1 MNRALRAFLAA
12 LVAVAALALAPRE
25 ARAEAGDEL
34 TVSVL
39 TFGPGDHPFFKF
51 GHNAILVHDDSRRDA
66 RADLVYNYGTFG
78 FESWTLIPNFFRGK
92 LQYWL
97 SIQSLAGTKELYR
110 QENRT
115 VVQQVLNLTAAEK
128 RAIAEDLRV
137 NALPANKYY
146 KYDYYQDNCSTR
158 VRDVVD
164 RATKGRVALASKGP
178 ASFTWRQHTLRLT
191 ADDLPVY
198 LGLNAA
204 MGDFIDQKGT
214 VWDEMFLPS
223 KVEETLRHV
232 TVIGPDG
239 VEAPLVKSEIELLA
253 APGRAPLRTAPPRWI
268 PGFAIAGAVI
278 GAALYGLFVASRKS
292 RAARVGLGVTLAT
305 IGLVIGFLGCLFVM
319 FWAFTDHR
327 VAYHNENI
335 LQCAP
340 WLIVLAGTGISFAR
354 GKLAASERVRKLL
367 VAAAGASLLGLAL
380 KVVPWFDQQN
390 GQIIALMLP
399 IWLGAAAGA
408 EVARRKSVADARP
421 V

>member
-1 MNRALRAFLAA
+1 MIRALRFLLAA
-12 LVAVAALALAPRE
+12 LTFFALTLPGE
-25 ARAEAGDEL
+25 ARAEPGDEL

-51 GHNAILVHDDSRRDA
+51 GHNAILVHDDTRRDA
-66 RADLVYNYGTFG
+66 RADLVYNFGTFG

-97 SIQSLAGTKELYR
+97 SIQSLSGTKELYR

-115 VVQQVLNLTAAEK
+115 VVQQVLNLTPAQRRE
-128 RAIAEDLRV
+128 IADALWV
-137 NALPANKYY
+137 NAMPGNKYY

-158 VRDVVD
+158 VRDAVD
-164 RATKGRVALASKGP
+164 KVTKGRVAAASKGP

-204 MGDFIDQKGT
+204 MGDFIDQRGT

-223 KVEETLRHV
+223 KVEETLRRV

-239 VEAPLVKSEIELLA
+239 VEAPLVKSEITLLE
-253 APGRAPLRTAPPRWI
+253 APGRAPLRTVPPAWI
-268 PGFAIAGAVI
+268 PRFGVFGLLI
-278 GAALYGLFVASRKS
+278 GGALYGLFVASQKS
-292 RAARVGLGVTLAT
+292 RASRVALGLVLALG
-305 IGLVIGFLGCLFVM
+305 GLVIGFLGCLFVM

-354 GKLAASERVRKLL
+354 GKPAASDRLRKLF
-367 VAAAGASLLGLAL
+367 VAAAVASALGLVL
-380 KVVPWFDQQN
+380 KVVPWFDQEN
-390 GQIIALMLP
+390 GQIIALMFP
-399 IWLGAAAGA
+399 IWMGAAAGA
-408 EVARRKSVADARP
+408 EVMRRKAVADAGP